1 MKIYTLSCDY
11 ARKVREKNEEILKQ
25 NNVQGNIQILM
36 SNINSDQS
44 ISLRGTTFAT
54 GPFAEESVVLSCAVG
69 QSRSA
74 LAGNRV
80 HARPRSGSAQVEG
93 GRSSHQYHASTEI
106 GTIITSQMQR
116 HVNCRFGKCRSNS
129 TSTAALMTKN
139 TKCSCPEFGVC

>member
-80 HARPRSGSAQVEG
+80 HA
-93 GRSSHQYHASTEI
+93 
-106 GTIITSQMQR
+106 
-116 HVNCRFGKCRSNS
+116 
-129 TSTAALMTKN
+129 
-139 TKCSCPEFGVC
+139 